1 MARTG
6 SWWFP
11 TMESARRLLHPPR
24 FDTAWA
30 LPSSGHS
37 RSSWTPKPRLS
48 SAQSVEA
55 WPSRMPT
62 PSPRPASCMRCVLV
76 NIERAVASRTC
87 LVIDDDLA
95 FATFLQRVAEGV
107 GLHVQVLTDPTQLEE
122 SLSVADPDV
131 ITLDMDM
138 PGRHGLD
145 VLRVLSARQL
155 AGRVIIISGTPPG
168 YLGDRRPYVEG
179 CQITAVLTKPA
190 RKFEI
195 EAALSDALR
204 GGARAAR

>member
-1 MARTG
+1 M
-6 SWWFP
+6 
-11 TMESARRLLHPPR
+11 
-24 FDTAWA
+24 
-30 LPSSGHS
+30 
-37 RSSWTPKPRLS
+37 
-48 SAQSVEA
+48 
-55 WPSRMPT
+55 
-62 PSPRPASCMRCVLV
+62 

-95 FATFLQRVAEGV
+95 FAAFLQRVAEGV
-107 GLHVQVLTDPTQLEE
+107 GLHVRVLTDPTQLED
-122 SLSVADPDV
+122 SLSAANPDV

-138 PGRHGLD
+138 PGRHGLE

-155 AGRVIIISGTPPG
+155 GERVIIISGTPPD
-168 YLGDRRPYVEG
+168 YQGDRRPYVEG

-204 GGARAAR
+204 CGARAAR

>member
-1 MARTG
+1 
-6 SWWFP
+6 
-11 TMESARRLLHPPR
+11 
-24 FDTAWA
+24 
-30 LPSSGHS
+30 
-37 RSSWTPKPRLS
+37 
-48 SAQSVEA
+48 
-55 WPSRMPT
+55 
-62 PSPRPASCMRCVLV
+62 VLV
-76 NIERAVASRTC
+76 KIERAVASRTC